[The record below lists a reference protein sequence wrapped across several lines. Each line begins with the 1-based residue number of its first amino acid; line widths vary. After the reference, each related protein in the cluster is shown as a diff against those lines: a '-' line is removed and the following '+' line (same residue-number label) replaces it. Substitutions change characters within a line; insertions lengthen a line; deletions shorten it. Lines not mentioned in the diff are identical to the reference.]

1 MADTTGTQTTT
12 SSGSGQAQM
21 SEAVAASLRSLA
33 SARKAQ
39 RNRRHRDRALV
50 LLTAGL
56 TVSAVWGVTS
66 LWRDKTVA
74 SAAREVTPVVAVVPT
89 PQPAYVPVPMPVATP
104 TPAPTEVSGAQDE
117 SKAPA
122 GKASN
127 NETVFAG
134 VSAPVVGDQWVGRP
148 VGAAEQVDPAVC
160 ETAANTKPW
169 RQAVDT
175 CAAEFEKAPNALNAL
190 VIAKVHYKR
199 GHVQEAGRWAH
210 KAVTL
215 DAQLPEA
222 FVIVAYAAEY
232 ESRTQ
237 DAAAAYR
244 DYLSLAP
251 HGWHAAQARRGLRR
265 NTVAR

>member
-12 SSGSGQAQM
+12 SSIPGQASSGTQV

-56 TVSAVWGVTS
+56 TVSGVWGVTS
-66 LWRDKTVA
+66 MWRDRSVA
-74 SAAREVTPVVAVVPT
+74 VGATQGSPEAAVSALGRTPVP
-89 PQPAYVPVPMPVATP
+89 PAAAAPA
-104 TPAPTEVSGAQDE
+104 PAPTEVLGAQNE
-117 SKAPA
+117 GTAL
-122 GKASN
+122 SN
-127 NETVFAG
+127 ATVFAA
-134 VSAPVVGDQWVGRP
+134 VSAPAVGEQWVGRS
-148 VGAAEQVDPAVC
+148 VAATEQVDPAVC

-175 CAAEFEKAPNALNAL
+175 CTAEFAKAPSALSAL

-199 GHVQEAGRWAH
+199 GHVQEAGQWAH
-210 KAVTL
+210 KAVML

-244 DYLSLAP
+244 HYLSLAP
-251 HGWHAAQARRGLRR
+251 HGWHAGQARRGLRR

>member
-1 MADTTGTQTTT
+1 MADTTGTQTTR

-56 TVSAVWGVTS
+56 TISAVWGVTS

-74 SAAREVTPVVAVVPT
+74 SDARQGSPVVAVVSAPE
-89 PQPAYVPVPMPVATP
+89 PASVPVPAPA
-104 TPAPTEVSGAQDE
+104 PAPTEVSGAQHE
-117 SKAPA
+117 GPA
-122 GKASN
+122 LN
-127 NETVFAG
+127 NETVFAA
-134 VSAPVVGDQWVGRP
+134 VSAPVVGGQWVGSP
-148 VGAAEQVDPAVC
+148 LAATEQVDPAVC

-175 CAAEFEKAPNALNAL
+175 CTAEFEKAPNALSAL

-199 GHVQEAGRWAH
+199 GHVQEAGKWAQ